1 MPSKVILAY
10 SGGLDTSVAIPWLK
24 ENYGLE
30 VITLTADLGGQDGRS
45 DVKERAIESGAS
57 KSIVVDG
64 KADFVKGFVFPA
76 LKAGAIYQ
84 GQYSLATAL
93 GRPLIA
99 RYLLDVAH
107 KEGAEAVAHGCTGK
121 GNDQVRF
128 DLSIAGMDPEL
139 KIIAPAREWNMSRE
153 QELEYGRRKNITL
166 DFAKKSP
173 YSIDENLWGRSIEA
187 GDLEDPWKEPPE
199 DAFALTKS
207 VALAPD
213 DPTYVEIHFENGI
226 PQSIKDDKGSVD
238 ILSDGN
244 SIDAVNIIQTLN
256 DLAGSHGI
264 GRVDHLED
272 RLVGIKSREIY
283 EAPAATVL
291 HIAHKAIEGMT
302 LSKDQIRLKERI
314 SQEYAEHVYNGLWY
328 THLHQDLQAYVE
340 NTQRYVTGDVR
351 IKLFKGTCSVV
362 GRSSLFSLYQHD
374 LATYDTGDKFN
385 HLASEGF
392 IHIYGLSGRT
402 QADIQ
407 PNQLPKL
414 SGSEQINTET

>member
-84 GQYSLATAL
+84 GQYYLATAL

-153 QELEYGRRKNITL
+153 QELEYGRGKNITL

-173 YSIDENLWGRSIEA
+173 YSLDENLWGRSIEA

-226 PQSIKDDKGSVD
+226 PQSI
-238 ILSDGN
+238 DGN
-244 SIDAVNIIQTLN
+244 SIDAVNLIQTLN

-283 EAPAATVL
+283 EAPAARVL

-302 LSKDQIRLKERI
+302 LSKDQIKLKERI
-314 SQEYAEHVYNGLWY
+314 AQEYAEHVYNGLWY
-328 THLHQDLQAYVE
+328 THLHQDLEAYVE

-362 GRSSLFSLYQHD
+362 GRGSLFSLYQHD

-407 PNQLPKL
+407 PIQLPKL
-414 SGSEQINTET
+414 SGSEQINRET

>member
-1 MPSKVILAY
+1 
-10 SGGLDTSVAIPWLK
+10 
-24 ENYGLE
+24 
-30 VITLTADLGGQDGRS
+30 
-45 DVKERAIESGAS
+45 
-57 KSIVVDG
+57 
-64 KADFVKGFVFPA
+64 
-76 LKAGAIYQ
+76 
-84 GQYSLATAL
+84 
-93 GRPLIA
+93 
-99 RYLLDVAH
+99 
-107 KEGAEAVAHGCTGK
+107 
-121 GNDQVRF
+121 
-128 DLSIAGMDPEL
+128 MDPDL

-153 QELEYGRRKNITL
+153 QELEYGRGKNITL

-187 GDLEDPWKEPPE
+187 GDLEDPWKEPAE

-226 PQSIKDDKGSVD
+226 PQSIN
-238 ILSDGN
+238 GN
-244 SIDAVNIIQTLN
+244 SIDAVNLIQTLN

-302 LSKDQIRLKERI
+302 LSKDQIKLKERI

-328 THLHQDLQAYVE
+328 TNLHQDLEAYVE

-351 IKLFKGTCSVV
+351 VKLFKGTCSIV

-407 PNQLPKL
+407 PIQLPKL
-414 SGSEQINTET
+414 SGSDQINMEP

>member
-24 ENYGLE
+24 ENYGLD

-45 DVKERAIESGAS
+45 DVKERAIKSGAS

-64 KADFVKGFVFPA
+64 KVDFVNGFVFPA

-107 KEGAEAVAHGCTGK
+107 KEGAAAVAHGCTGK

-153 QELEYGRRKNITL
+153 QELEYGRSKNITL

-187 GDLEDPWKEPPE
+187 GDLEDPWKEPSE

-207 VALAPD
+207 VALAPET
-213 DPTYVEIHFENGI
+213 PTYIEMHFENGV
-226 PQSIKDDKGSVD
+226 PHSI
-238 ILSDGN
+238 DGN
-244 SIDAVNIIQTLN
+244 SIDAVTLIQNLN
-256 DLAGSHGI
+256 EIAGSHGI

-291 HIAHKAIEGMT
+291 HIAHKAIEAMT
-302 LSKDQIRLKERI
+302 LSKDQLRLKERI

-328 THLHQDLQAYVE
+328 TNLHQDLEAYVE

-351 IKLFKGTCSVV
+351 IKLFKGNCSVV
-362 GRSSLFSLYQHD
+362 GRSSMFSLYQHD

-402 QADIQ
+402 QSDIQ
-407 PNQLPKL
+407 PIQLPEL
-414 SGSEQINTET
+414 SGSEQINRET